1 MQIDNIFA
9 KSKYY
14 IDEFLKYKSDMRK
27 KRRLIKKNILIV
39 VKVLMLI
46 AWK

>member
-27 KRRLIKKNILIV
+27 KRRLEKNILIV

>member
-1 MQIDNIFA
+1 MRIDNIFA

-27 KRRLIKKNILIV
+27 KRRLEKNILIV